1 MLPTA
6 LQEKKLNHLTETS
19 LVNSNTRFIK
29 IINEVLKDISMAGM
43 KQCGEVSLRMH
54 YFICIFIQRRLFK
67 HVLKWFGLAHVIP
80 DNTVGSLIM
89 LSSEGVRELLCCTLI
104 SYTDSSLS
112 KLTD

>member
-1 MLPTA
+1 MGGSQSKNA
-6 LQEKKLNHLTETS
+6 LFHLHFYSEET
-19 LVNSNTRFIK
+19 V
-29 IINEVLKDISMAGM
+29 
-43 KQCGEVSLRMH
+43 
-54 YFICIFIQRRLFK
+54 FK